1 MLALF
6 DMVLLSM
13 SMVGAFFLVASPE
26 GPGLTPL
33 FMIAVLGI
41 ATVSRTGIMALAGI
55 YSVDW
60 RRLTAFD
67 LATLLRTLVV
77 GTLFFALAA
86 YSAAAVVLMDWLPV
100 RVLILDF
107 LLSILLIFGSKA
119 AMRSSRD
126 FPLRERS
133 ASPQTVLIVVA
144 GVNAISITVEVKP
157 AAD

>member
-1 MLALF
+1 MYSSSNISTHWDLGTVIPLRGRLRRRAVLALF

-26 GPGLTPL
+26 GLGLTTL

-41 ATVSRTGIMALAGI
+41 AIVTRTGIMALAGI

-77 GTLFFALAA
+77 GTLFFALVA
-86 YSAAAVVLMDWLPV
+86 YSAAALGLMD
-100 RVLILDF
+100 
-107 LLSILLIFGSKA
+107 
-119 AMRSSRD
+119 
-126 FPLRERS
+126 
-133 ASPQTVLIVVA
+133 
-144 GVNAISITVEVKP
+144 
-157 AAD
+157 